1 MFVSKK
7 KVKLPLQQQKW
18 KDDFMFLTLLS
29 TKLRNTLV
37 QNSLDKLMQLT
48 SMEPHIYDLDRH
60 ETADLHKFLKKS
72 HSVVWKSVG

>member
-60 ETADLHKFLKKS
+60 KTTDLHKFLKKS